1 MAITSESVT
10 FQGFGVALEGD
21 RWAAPNSR
29 GEVLFLHGGGQT
41 RHAWGTGAARIAAT
55 GWTCTTVDLRGH
67 GDSGWAPDGA
77 YDVGAYVNDIRAVCA
92 ELGGNVIVV
101 GASLGG
107 IMALTLA
114 AETTSPIRALVL
126 VDIAPRVEPEGIQRI
141 MEFMTSHFDGF
152 ASLDEVADAVGEY
165 TGRAR
170 TRNLEGLK
178 KNVRQH
184 DDGRWYWHWDP
195 AMMSPL
201 AREEPRPGMSGEALL
216 AAARKVRVPVLM
228 LRGGQS
234 DVVSDAGVQELVD
247 AVPDVMVV
255 VVAGAGHMVAGDDN
269 DMFVSSVAD
278 FLAAR
283 V

>member
-1 MAITSESVT
+1 MAISSESVT
-10 FQGFGVALEGD
+10 FQDFGVVIVGE

-29 GEVLFLHGGGQT
+29 GEVLLLHGGGQT
-41 RHAWGTGAARIAAT
+41 RHAWGAGAARIAAA

-77 YDVGAYVNDIRAVCA
+77 YDIGAYVNDIRVACA

-107 IMALTLA
+107 ITALTLA

-141 MEFMTSHFDGF
+141 LEFMTGHVDGF
-152 ASLDEVADAVGEY
+152 ASLDEVADAVAGY

-184 DDGRWYWHWDP
+184 EDGHWYWHWDP

-201 AREEPRPGMSGEALL
+201 TREEPRPGITGDALL
-216 AAARKVRVPVLM
+216 AAAREVRVPVLL
-228 LRGGQS
+228 LRGGRS
-234 DVVSDAGVQELVD
+234 DVVSDDGVQELVD
-247 AVPDVMVV
+247 AVPDVVV
-255 VVAGAGHMVAGDDN
+255 VVVTGAGHMVAGDDN

-278 FLAAR
+278 FLETR

>member
-1 MAITSESVT
+1 MAITSEPVSY
-10 FQGFGVALEGD
+10 QGLDLVIKGD
-21 RWAAPNSR
+21 RWVAESSR

-41 RHAWGTGAARIAAT
+41 RHAWGAGAARIADA

-67 GDSGWAPDGA
+67 GESGWAPDGD
-77 YDVGAYVNDIRAVCA
+77 YDVAAYVSDIRAVCA

-107 IMALTLA
+107 ITALTLA
-114 AETTSPIRALVL
+114 AEPDSPVRALVL
-126 VDIAPRVEPEGIQRI
+126 VDIAPRVEPEGIKRI
-141 MEFMTSHFDGF
+141 MEFMTGHLDGF
-152 ASLDEVADAVGEY
+152 ASLDEVADAVAAY

-195 AMMSPL
+195 SMMSPQ
-201 AREEPRPGMSGEALL
+201 AREEPRPGMSESALL
-216 AAARKVRVPVLM
+216 TAASKVRVPVLM
-228 LRGGQS
+228 LRGGVS
-234 DVVSDAGVQELVD
+234 DVVSDAGVQELVA

-255 VVAGAGHMVAGDDN
+255 VVPGAGHMVAGDDN
-269 DMFVSSVAD
+269 DVFVAAVAD
-278 FLAAR
+278 FLDAR
-283 V
+283 A

>member
-1 MAITSESVT
+1 MAITGESVT
-10 FQGFGVALEGD
+10 FQGFGVVIEGD
-21 RWAAPNSR
+21 RWAAPDSR

-41 RHAWGTGAARIAAT
+41 RHAWGAGAARIAAA
-55 GWTCTTVDLRGH
+55 GWTCTSVDLRGH

-92 ELGGNVIVV
+92 ELGGHVIVV

-107 IMALTLA
+107 ITALTLA

-126 VDIAPRVEPEGIQRI
+126 VDIAPRVEPAGVQRI
-141 MEFMTSHFDGF
+141 MNFMTGHLGGF
-152 ASLDEVADAVGEY
+152 ASLEEVGETVADY

-178 KNVRQH
+178 KNVRRH

-201 AREEPRPGMSGEALL
+201 AREEPRPGMSGDALL
-216 AAARKVRVPVLM
+216 AAARQVRVPVL
-228 LRGGQS
+228 LLKGSQS
-234 DVVSDAGVQELVD
+234 DVVSDAGVQEFVA
-247 AVPDVMVV
+247 AVPDVTVV
-255 VVAGAGHMVAGDDN
+255 VVQGAGHMVAGDDN

-278 FLAAR
+278 FLDTLL
-283 V
+283 